1 MLKRILSLAALA
13 TMITACQPEKE
24 TSQTTP
30 QGKYRAFIVSQEREV
45 PFFIEFEG
53 EGENLK
59 AYILNSDERLP
70 TDLTVKED
78 SVILDMT
85 VFDASLRARFVDNG
99 LHGEWIKHYVQ
110 GYRAPFKASPV
121 NNRQRFE
128 TDEEPA
134 HDFSGKWETYFDLGN
149 GDPRPALGN
158 LTQEGNRIW
167 GSFALASGDFRYLE
181 GNVSGNTFYLSTFNG
196 EEAKLFIGELREDG
210 TVQGKYLNGLTGNYS
225 FEAKPNENFKLM
237 RVERGTEGHILD
249 FTFPD
254 LDGNMVSLSDER
266 FEGKPVIVQV
276 FGSWCPN
283 CMDETRYL
291 GPWYE
296 ENKDQIE
303 IIALAFEKK
312 PDFEYARGRVEK
324 SKERLGADYTFLIGG
339 QEKDAAKA
347 FPTIEGPIY
356 FPSLLYIDKNRQLR
370 KVHAGFNGPST
381 GELFEQWKAEHH
393 AIVEELIQE

>member
-13 TMITACQPEKE
+13 TVITACQPEKE

-128 TDEEPA
+128 IT
-134 HDFSGKWETYFDLGN
+134 S
-149 GDPRPALGN
+149 
-158 LTQEGNRIW
+158 I
-167 GSFALASGDFRYLE
+167 
-181 GNVSGNTFYLSTFNG
+181 
-196 EEAKLFIGELREDG
+196 
-210 TVQGKYLNGLTGNYS
+210 
-225 FEAKPNENFKLM
+225 
-237 RVERGTEGHILD
+237 
-249 FTFPD
+249 
-254 LDGNMVSLSDER
+254 
-266 FEGKPVIVQV
+266 
-276 FGSWCPN
+276 
-283 CMDETRYL
+283 
-291 GPWYE
+291 
-296 ENKDQIE
+296 
-303 IIALAFEKK
+303 
-312 PDFEYARGRVEK
+312 
-324 SKERLGADYTFLIGG
+324 
-339 QEKDAAKA
+339 
-347 FPTIEGPIY
+347 
-356 FPSLLYIDKNRQLR
+356 
-370 KVHAGFNGPST
+370 
-381 GELFEQWKAEHH
+381 
-393 AIVEELIQE
+393 